1 MQGTAGGR
9 YPGRNPLDCGA
20 SAQERYGSSPLPIPT
35 RIVPSAVPAAKT
47 PARVARE
54 FRRLLDEGFRLQPAG
69 RARRR
74 PRLLLSRG
82 YTPKYQVSL
91 FDTTF
96 YLTNIRQNPDV
107 RFFVAYVGQEGSRDL
122 HPRIFYKDV
131 SLIWRSASH
140 LIRSDG
146 ENWIGKGGVRV
157 VLDGGVEMEA
167 SAEETTDLPV
177 ELQQALET
185 LSRRPRRVPRDD
197 EALALVLRR
206 APDHRLA
213 PYHDFS
219 EPRRRA
225 MADPRNRIYGGR
237 PIARFTRSGDPES
250 LCFARGYE
258 PDFDRGV
265 LERFHCTSRL
275 YGGAVRRFRILSR
288 NRRVQYL
295 FFAAPRQVWIIPPQ
309 ATTTELS
316 SYGVRTVDV
325 IADEALSIPGYEY
338 HYEDHS
344 QHPPQLHTQIPE
356 GFAGESSEHDPSRA
370 DASPWLE
377 RLPVVREFR
386 RKLLGRSE
394 RRPRVSAASRR
405 AV

>member
-1 MQGTAGGR
+1 M
-9 YPGRNPLDCGA
+9 
-20 SAQERYGSSPLPIPT
+20 PIPT
-35 RIVPSAVPAAKT
+35 RIVASVAPDDET
-47 PARVARE
+47 PARVARA
-54 FRRLLDEGFRLQPAG
+54 FRRLLDEGFRLRPVG

-74 PRLLLSRG
+74 PRMLLSRG
-82 YTPKYQVSL
+82 YTPKYRVRL

-122 HPRIFYKDV
+122 HPRILYKDV

-146 ENWIGKGGVRV
+146 ENWIGKGDLRTWVE
-157 VLDGGVEMEA
+157 DGREMEA
-167 SAEETTDLPV
+167 SVEETTDLPL

-197 EALALVLRR
+197 DALSLVLRR
-206 APDHRLA
+206 APDDRLA
-213 PYHDFS
+213 PYRDFS

-225 MADPRNRIYGGR
+225 MADPGNRIHGGR

-250 LCFARGYE
+250 LRFARGYE
-258 PDFDRGV
+258 PDFERGV
-265 LERFHCTSRL
+265 LERFHSTSRL
-275 YGGAVRRFRILSR
+275 YCGALRRFRILSR

-295 FFAAPRQVWIIPPQ
+295 FFAGPRQVWIIPPQ

-325 IADEALSIPGYEY
+325 IADENLCIPGYEY
-338 HYEDHS
+338 HFLDDSLDPPALHS
-344 QHPPQLHTQIPE
+344 QIPE
-356 GFAGESSEHDPSRA
+356 GFAGEPSPHDPSRA

-386 RKLLGRSE
+386 RKLLGRPE
-394 RRPRVSAASRR
+394 RRSRVSTASRR